1 MEIEKMVDI
10 LGTKVCD
17 YCIHNDRCC
26 GDTICHGGN
35 VTEPPCWDR
44 EYEEILDV
52 DAIREY
58 LEEHSNV
65 ERDVRYG

>member
-1 MEIEKMVDI
+1 M

-17 YCIHNDRCC
+17 YCIHNEECAGSIVC
-26 GDTICHGGN
+26 YGGDPI
-35 VTEPPCWDR
+35 EPPCENY

-58 LEEHSNV
+58 LEEISND
-65 ERDVRYG
+65 ERDM

>member
-1 MEIEKMVDI
+1 MVDM

-17 YCIHNDRCC
+17 YCIHNKNCVGSVVC
-26 GDTICHGGN
+26 YGGN
-35 VTEPPCWDR
+35 PIEPPCGIS

-58 LEEHSNV
+58 LEENSND